1 MVDSPTMHHTKHTV
15 VRFGI
20 YEVDLDEGNLR
31 KSGVRIKVQQQPFK
45 VLQALLEHP
54 GELIT
59 REQLHDRIWPDA
71 SFGDFDQAVNVAVA
85 KLRMALG
92 DSADNPRFIETVPRR
107 GYRFIAPVAAEG
119 GGDAP
124 VLPETSN
131 ANGGHGSVISA
142 EAPKSYLGKRTIY
155 ALVIA
160 TGVII
165 AGLTAFSFILRGA
178 RSVFAEL
185 HMARA
190 PSVLHGSVRTGIA
203 SSTARPGMENLR
215 NCSGRK
221 GKIRVTT
228 LFFTRRRHPCRFV
241 RGRTGHIDESAGGGW
256 LDQSWNAG
264 HYSHRGRSSSGDSG
278 KCAGRRLGP

>member
-92 DSADNPRFIETVPRR
+92 DSADNP
-107 GYRFIAPVAAEG
+107 
-119 GGDAP
+119 
-124 VLPETSN
+124 
-131 ANGGHGSVISA
+131 
-142 EAPKSYLGKRTIY
+142 
-155 ALVIA
+155 
-160 TGVII
+160 
-165 AGLTAFSFILRGA
+165 
-178 RSVFAEL
+178 
-185 HMARA
+185 
-190 PSVLHGSVRTGIA
+190 
-203 SSTARPGMENLR
+203 
-215 NCSGRK
+215 
-221 GKIRVTT
+221 
-228 LFFTRRRHPCRFV
+228 
-241 RGRTGHIDESAGGGW
+241 
-256 LDQSWNAG
+256 
-264 HYSHRGRSSSGDSG
+264 
-278 KCAGRRLGP
+278 